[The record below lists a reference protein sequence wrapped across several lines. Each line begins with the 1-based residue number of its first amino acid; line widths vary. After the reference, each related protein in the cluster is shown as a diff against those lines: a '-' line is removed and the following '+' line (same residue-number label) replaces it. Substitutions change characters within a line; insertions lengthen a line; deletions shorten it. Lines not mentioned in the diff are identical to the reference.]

1 MIGLF
6 PKILPRLARQL
17 MITTLAVCIAP
28 LGAAGVGQM
37 LCLPDCA
44 MHQEVGSTPSCCERD
59 LEHAVMGAVA
69 DGSHS
74 LPPPAPCCETTLCFD
89 APAASAEVAAALN
102 SIEASIEAPPQLLHQ
117 AVPNPTA
124 SLAKFSSAPPTLSPP
139 VPIYIRT
146 CVYLI

>member
-6 PKILPRLARQL
+6 HRILPRLARQL

-37 LCLPDCA
+37 ICLSDCT
-44 MHQEVGSTPSCCERD
+44 MHKEAVSTPSCCEKD
-59 LEHAVMGAVA
+59 LEHAVVGAVA
-69 DGSHS
+69 DGTHS
-74 LPPPAPCCETTLCFD
+74 LPPLAPCCESSLCFD
-89 APAASAEVAAALN
+89 APAASAEVAATTN
-102 SIEASIEAPPQLLHQ
+102 SPEASLEAPPLLLHQ

-124 SLAKFSSAPPTLSPP
+124 SLAKFSSDPPTLSPP

-146 CVYLI
+146 CAYLI